1 MKLAIIGLGVMGR
14 NLAMNFRDAGN
25 QCVVW
30 DPWPQARD
38 WSVEGIEVCDT
49 LEALVNSLPVP
60 SIVLLM
66 VKSGKPVVELTT
78 QLTGLLEKGDIII
91 DGGNSNYLDTETNVL
106 ACRKL
111 GVHFAGLGVSG
122 GAEGA
127 RAGPSMMLGCAG
139 ELRIA
144 LEPLLANVAARHDG
158 SPCLGWFGEGGA
170 GHFVKM
176 VHNGIEYAI
185 MQAIAESWQLLELA
199 GLTSFAAG
207 RQLDIWS
214 GGALAGYLMEISGE
228 VLRATDAESGTL
240 LVDMVD
246 DAAGQKGTGGWCISE
261 ALNLGIPVPS
271 IMAAVTMRQ
280 VSSHEVLRVLPQVR
294 PEADTVITAEAVHDA
309 LMCAVALALAQGAHL
324 LTVASREYDWK
335 IQLAEAA
342 RVWRQGSIL
351 RMAMLDKFADPA
363 ALFDTASEH
372 SGGLRLSVAA
382 ASAAAVPVP
391 VMSASL
397 AYLDSCSADQLPT
410 ALVQL
415 QRDRFGAHGLKHRE
429 TGEVFHGPW
438 HEADT

>member
-1 MKLAIIGLGVMGR
+1 MKLAIIGMGVMGR
-14 NLAMNFRDAGN
+14 NLALNFRDAGH

-30 DPWPQARD
+30 DPWPQARG
-38 WSVEGIEVCDT
+38 WTAEGIEVCET
-49 LEALVNSLPVP
+49 LEALVSSLPVP

-66 VKSGKPVVELTT
+66 VKSGRPVYELTEK
-78 QLTGLLEKGDIII
+78 LIELLESGDIII
-91 DGGNSNYLDTETNVL
+91 DGGNSHYIDTQTNAML
-106 ACRKL
+106 CRKR
-111 GVHFAGLGVSG
+111 GINFAGLGVSG

-127 RAGPSMMLGCAG
+127 RSGPSMMLGCAA
-139 ELRIA
+139 EMRIM

-158 SPCLGWFGEGGA
+158 QACLGWFGEGGA

-185 MQAIAESWQLLELA
+185 MQAIAESWQLLELS
-199 GLTSFAAG
+199 GQTTFAAG
-207 RQLDIWS
+207 KQLGIWS
-214 GGALAGYLMEISGE
+214 RGPLAGYLMEISGE
-228 VLRATDAESGTL
+228 VLQAGDALSGTL
-240 LVDMVD
+240 LIDMVD

-261 ALNLGIPVPS
+261 ALSLGVPVPS

-280 VSSHEVLRVLPQVR
+280 VSSHEVLRVLDEDR
-294 PEADTVITAEAVHDA
+294 PAADMGITAEAVHDA

-324 LTVASREYDWK
+324 LTVASKEHDWK
-335 IQLAEAA
+335 VQLSEAA

-351 RMAMLDKFADPA
+351 RMAMLDRFADPA
-363 ALFDTASEH
+363 ALFDMASDH
-372 SGGLRLSVAA
+372 AGGLRQCVAD

-397 AYLDSCSADQLPT
+397 AYLDTCAAEQLPT

-429 TGEVFHGPW
+429 TGEMFHGPW